1 MSIKRKRKKRNKKKG
16 TEEAGRKSETT
27 DEIRVSLVKRDT
39 KLPINF
45 EDSVRPEIYRD

>member
-1 MSIKRKRKKRNKKKG
+1 MSIKRKKKKE

-45 EDSVRPEIYRD
+45 EDSARPEIYRD

>member
-1 MSIKRKRKKRNKKKG
+1 MSIKRKKKKER
-16 TEEAGRKSETT
+16 EEAGRKKETT

-45 EDSVRPEIYRD
+45 EDSAWPEIYRD